1 MTYAV
6 GDRVRVRADA
16 PLEPGGYW
24 LSRGACSR
32 KRRGRI
38 GTVTAIKGELRVV
51 DFGNGHLAEPHVD
64 DLEPESNVCGWTVS
78 GPVFFTGASP
88 VSLGSTTIQ
97 PPTPVAKAPGSAPPE
112 SLPGSL
118 DAAECPLCH
127 SAASRPSPIARRV
140 ERVVTD
146 PIGAALIAWAIAV
159 GGALWH
165 FR

>member
-1 MTYAV
+1 MFTVA
-6 GDRVRVRADA
+6 
-16 PLEPGGYW
+16 
-24 LSRGACSR
+24 SGALAS
-32 KRRGRI
+32 RRGCY
-38 GTVTAIKGELRVV
+38 GTLYAKHCSAKWWTVLFDDGSAPGMNE
-51 DFGNGHLAEPHVD
+51 D
-64 DLEPESNVCGWTVS
+64 DLEPAGNDYYAADAT
-78 GPVFFTGASP
+78 
-88 VSLGSTTIQ
+88 Q

-127 SAASRPSPIARRV
+127 SAASRPSPLARRI